1 MSIILDTHNSVSL
14 NDGILRGLYSI
25 QPPLPKGD
33 HFSVPHG
40 VEINPGTDMPIYN
53 ARRVLEGYS
62 SFTASLDASNGDLQQ
77 QVADLAY
84 ILDHAPG
91 VTPAIAD
98 QVMNEL
104 NTVYTTGKL
113 NHNGYDELYIKLT
126 NGNSLELTSFPPD
139 PGSQYVSDYPEVG
152 DWQFRVDIYMP

>member
-1 MSIILDTHNSVSL
+1 VL
-14 NDGILRGLYSI
+14 NRPYRPGPQTY
-25 QPPLPKGD
+25 
-33 HFSVPHG
+33 PH
-40 VEINPGTDMPIYN
+40 ISAASSPIDFQ
-53 ARRVLEGYS
+53 V
-62 SFTASLDASNGDLQQ
+62 LDASNGDLQQ